1 MLIKFVSVLE
11 FMLKKV
17 DNKWQFASEN
27 NLEDFVWSRLNSLLG
42 LSGLKRQYRVYGDT
56 CDILAIDENSRLV
69 ILELKNAE
77 DRYIVQ
83 QLTRYYHSLLEEKPF
98 QQQVNYELPIRLI
111 AVAPSFHYH
120 NWIDKK
126 YHQLSFEFMA
136 FTLNQQHNEVYLQL
150 QNLDTFKTIQT
161 TVLNVSLI
169 QKTKVSQC
177 QNSVINESED
187 GTFVFTKAIDD
198 ILSYYVLVKH
208 AHNLGIPEL
217 KPSEIERLNN
227 LGFPNK
233 VSKRFK
239 IKVKETRAKSGYRE
253 ISIRVPS
260 SINVGTFVIW
270 VQQNVSTAIGV
281 VSPTGGRNYAG
292 FYGRMNN

>member
-1 MLIKFVSVLE
+1 
-11 FMLKKV
+11 MLKKV

-56 CDILAIDENSRLV
+56 CDILALDENSRLV
-69 ILELKNAE
+69 ILELKNVE

-83 QLTRYYHSLLEEKPF
+83 QLTRYYHSLLDEKPF

-126 YHQLSFEFMA
+126 YHQLSFEFMT
-136 FTLNQQHNEVYLQL
+136 FTLSQQQNEVYLQL
-150 QNLDTFKTIQT
+150 QNLDTKENIQT

-169 QKTKVSQC
+169 QKTKVSQP
-177 QNSVINESED
+177 QTLVITESS
-187 GTFVFTKAIDD
+187 GTATYTRAIDN
-198 ILSYYVLVKH
+198 ILSYYVLVKN
-208 AHNLGIPEL
+208 AHKLGIPEL
-217 KPSEIERLNN
+217 EPSEIERLNN

-233 VSKRFK
+233 VSKLFK
-239 IKVKETRAKSGYRE
+239 IRVKETRTKSGYRD

-260 SINVGTFVIW
+260 SIGVWDFHWW
-270 VQQNVSTAIGV
+270 VKAHVPTAIETITP
-281 VSPTGGRNYAG
+281 SGRRHSLYRYSRG
-292 FYGRMNN
+292 